1 MGRRR
6 WLGVAIAATVIAGA
20 SVAVASAAD
29 GPGSDRLSQVN
40 HIVVIYQE
48 NHSFDNLYGRWEAVR
63 GLTAADAAH
72 STQVNQAGTPYTC
85 LQQNDVNLTSPPL
98 SATCTDTTTGT
109 SFSSHFPNAPFSI
122 DSYIPAT
129 ATTCPAPGV
138 FAPNGVLNGT
148 GLPGGCTRDL
158 VHRYYQEPY
167 QLDGGK
173 QDRYVTGSDAIGL
186 TMGNYDTPA
195 LPIYKYLH
203 APGHPR
209 YAIADALFQSAFGG
223 SFLNHQWLIAA
234 D

>member
-1 MGRRR
+1 M
-6 WLGVAIAATVIAGA
+6 AGA
-20 SVAVASAAD
+20 GAVALASGSAGVASAQAPGAD
-29 GPGSDRLSQVN
+29 QLATVD

-48 NHSFDNLYGRWEAVR
+48 NHSFDNLYGHWEAVR
-63 GLTAADAAH
+63 GLNAADAAH

-98 SATCTDTTTGT
+98 SATCTDSTTGT
-109 SFSSHFPNAPFSI
+109 SFSSHFPNGPFSI

-138 FAPNGVLNGT
+138 FAANGVLNGT

-173 QDRYVTGSDAIGL
+173 
-186 TMGNYDTPA
+186 
-195 LPIYKYLH
+195 
-203 APGHPR
+203 
-209 YAIADALFQSAFGG
+209 
-223 SFLNHQWLIAA
+223 
-234 D
+234 